1 MSELSVADLR
11 RLQSVLGEWD
21 EEAIGRLLDDNVV
34 LHVPGRSL
42 LGGVHRGKGAVL
54 RLLAAAREHCLRNL
68 CTTTPTTF
76 SVTDRRVIARSVHRA
91 FVNGNALT
99 YTRTD
104 LYFLEHGRVKDW
116 WVFARPG
123 DAFDAYWSPAGAA
136 STRLNGHSRDA
147 SSPASTQPPP
157 PALNAST

>member
-1 MSELSVADLR
+1 MSESDVADLR

-21 EEAIGRLLDDNVV
+21 EGAIGRLLDEDVV
-34 LHVPGRSL
+34 LHVPGKGL
-42 LGGVHRGKGAVL
+42 LGGTHRGREAVL
-54 RLLAAAREHCLRNL
+54 RLLAAAREHCLHNL
-68 CTTTPTTF
+68 CTATPAAF
-76 SVTDRRVIARSVHRA
+76 SIRDGRVVALSVHRA
-91 FVNGNALT
+91 LVDGNALS

-104 LYFLEHGRVKDW
+104 LYFLEHGRVKEW